1 MTNFLKIGHRGAAGY
16 EPENTL
22 KSFQKAIE
30 LKADAVEFDV
40 RLACSGEI
48 IVIHDS
54 STERTAGVEGEVS
67 DMPLAELKALD
78 AGRGEKIP
86 TLEEVLDLISRKV
99 VVNIE
104 IKDSRAVKPVAI
116 IIEKYVSER
125 AWKYE
130 DFMVSS
136 FNHVDLWQIK
146 ELIPEIRIGAL
157 VSCVTPCFAD
167 FAKEM
172 RCYSVNIENTS
183 VTKNFVDEL
192 HEKEI
197 KVFVYTVDEPE
208 EIARIKAMGVD
219 GIYSDFPDRL

>member
-22 KSFQKAIE
+22 KSFQKAVE

-40 RLACSGEI
+40 RLASTGEI
-48 IVIHDS
+48 VVIHDS
-54 STERTAGVEGEVS
+54 STERTAGIDCEVS
-67 DMPLAELKALD
+67 DMPLTELKALD
-78 AGRGEKIP
+78 AGKGEKIP
-86 TLEEVLDLISRKV
+86 TLEEALDLISHKV

-116 IIEKYVSER
+116 TIEKYISER
-125 AWKYE
+125 GWKYT
-130 DFMVSS
+130 DFIVSS

-157 VSCVTPCFAD
+157 VSCVPPCFAD

-172 RCYSVNIENTS
+172 MCYSVNMENTC
-183 VTKNFVDEL
+183 VTKDFVDEL
-192 HEKEI
+192 HAKEI
-197 KVFVYTVDEPE
+197 KAFVYTVNEPE